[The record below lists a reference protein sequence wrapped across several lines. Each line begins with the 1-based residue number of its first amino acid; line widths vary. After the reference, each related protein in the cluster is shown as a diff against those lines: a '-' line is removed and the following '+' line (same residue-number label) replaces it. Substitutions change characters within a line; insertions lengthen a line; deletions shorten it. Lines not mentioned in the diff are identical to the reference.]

1 MQDASGKKQDV
12 RSKKQEIRRKK
23 ILPLASYKLQLDA
36 YFMKE
41 ALKEAKKAALKG
53 EVPIGAVIVKEN
65 KIIARGHNL
74 RETTADPLAHA
85 EIIAIKK
92 ASRKLRSWRILNS
105 TIYVTLEPCIM
116 CMGALIQ
123 ARVPRLVFGCH
134 DPKGGAAGTLYDLS
148 NDRRLNHR
156 IKLTAGV
163 MAANCEKMLKDFFKG
178 LRKKISP

>member
-1 MQDASGKKQDV
+1 MPLIS
-12 RSKKQEIRRKK
+12 RL
-23 ILPLASYKLQLDA
+23 LPLASYKLQLDA

-92 ASRKLRSWRILNS
+92 ASIKLRSWRILNA

-156 IKLTAGV
+156 IKLAAGV
-163 MAANCEKMLKDFFKG
+163 MAADCEKMLKDFFKG